1 MKLFLL
7 LNLKTKFST
16 DWINM
21 TSFPFIPL
29 PGNLV
34 PTQSPSREPASP
46 AWAVQVQK
54 EGALYQFLKL
64 FYQTISSIH

>member
-1 MKLFLL
+1 
-7 LNLKTKFST
+7 
-16 DWINM
+16 M
-21 TSFPFIPL
+21 TSLPFIPL

-34 PTQSPSREPASP
+34 PSQSPSSKPASP

-64 FYQTISSIH
+64 FFYQTISSIH